1 MSYPFHEQIEE
12 LLEITIG
19 EESSPS
25 RPGGF
30 PKAKKTKKNN
40 FIQNLR
46 THGLKTLSEFLYE
59 VLIFKL
65 SM

>member
-30 PKAKKTKKNN
+30 PKAKKKLISFKTCGHLVLRHFPNSYTK
-40 FIQNLR
+40 
-46 THGLKTLSEFLYE
+46 FLNC
-59 VLIFKL
+59 
-65 SM
+65 

>member
-30 PKAKKTKKNN
+30 PKAKKKKKIIS
-40 FIQNLR
+40 F
-46 THGLKTLSEFLYE
+46 KTCGHM
-59 VLIFKL
+59 VLT
-65 SM
+65 

>member
-30 PKAKKTKKNN
+30 PKAKKINL
-40 FIQNLR
+40 IQL
-46 THGLKTLSEFLYE
+46 
-59 VLIFKL
+59 
-65 SM
+65 

>member
-30 PKAKKTKKNN
+30 PKAKKKKKIN

-46 THGLKTLSEFLYE
+46 THGLNLRHFPNSYTKFLNC
-59 VLIFKL
+59 
-65 SM
+65 

>member
-30 PKAKKTKKNN
+30 PKAKKINL
-40 FIQNLR
+40 IQNLR
-46 THGLKTLSEFLYE
+46 MLGLKTLSEFLYE